1 MRSLLPVLLV
11 ALSGGV
17 SWAQEAEP
25 PSFPAQVELV
35 TVDVVAT
42 DKDGDPVPGLTA
54 ADFSIEEDGAPQP
67 IASFEAVDLPAESEA
82 TPQSR
87 AAVSTNAKKVIR
99 PELERTFVIV
109 IDDIHLTPF
118 HALRAKKAVA
128 EFIREGLRSG
138 DYVTL
143 VSTSGSAWWSVR
155 MPEGRDELID
165 MLKRLDGRL
174 IPDSAPDRI
183 TDYEAMRIH
192 IYNDPQVTARV
203 SRRFERYGTTLR
215 SQTRDSSR
223 GSRFGDEDPY
233 LRSRASEVYYAAA
246 TRNRL
251 TLSKVNRLLD
261 ALGGAKGRKAM
272 LLVSAGFIYDPNLS
286 EFKDVVQSSRRS
298 NVAIYFLDARGLEM
312 PDYMSAEFGPAL
324 DPEDVSLAYLDQ
336 ADASQGAES
345 LANDS
350 GGFTVKNTNDLGKG
364 IARIVA
370 ESRVYYLLGYNPTNA
385 ARDGKFRKIRVE
397 TDRKGIKLRARRG
410 YFAPLPEGMPVEQKK
425 PSGDPD
431 IQRAL
436 DSPYEASDVPIRMT
450 AYVFDEA
457 LVGKASVL
465 IAADVD
471 VRQLDFHQQDGRFVD
486 TLELLLVVIH
496 RETGEFHRFDQQY
509 NMKLRPETRSKFEE
523 RWFPIVRGF
532 ELPPGGYQA
541 KLVVRDRNS
550 GAVGSLT
557 HVFDVPELGGFR
569 LSTPLLSDTL
579 EPKPPGSEGRP
590 RPALLARREFPTG
603 STLYCSFDVYGA
615 GRDPQSGMPKVLAG
629 FEVRRR
635 DDGVRRA
642 GVEPSEILPTS
653 LGQVSRMIVTS
664 MSGASPGEYEIVLRV
679 KDAVDGRELEIR
691 EPFTLIEAAREA
703 TGG

>member
-1 MRSLLPVLLV
+1 MRSLLPVLCV
-11 ALSGGV
+11 ALSSGPV
-17 SWAQEAEP
+17 RAQEAEP
-25 PSFPAQVELV
+25 PTFPAQVELV

-54 ADFSIEEDGAPQP
+54 ADFSIEEDGVRQP
-67 IASFEAVDLPAESEA
+67 IASFEAVDLPEESEEA
-82 TPQSR
+82 PPPR
-87 AAVSTNAKKVIR
+87 AVVSTNVKKATR

-109 IDDIHLTPF
+109 VDDIHMTPF
-118 HALRAKKAVA
+118 HVLRAKKAVA
-128 EFIREGLRSG
+128 EFIREGLRQG

-165 MLKRLDGRL
+165 TLKRLDGRL
-174 IPDSAPDRI
+174 MPDSSPDRI
-183 TDYEAMRIH
+183 SDYEAMRIH
-192 IYNDPQVTARV
+192 MYNDPQVTDRV
-203 SRRFERYGTTLR
+203 SRRFERYGTSLR
-215 SQTRDSSR
+215 SQSR
-223 GSRFGDEDPY
+223 GSSQGALFGDEDPY
-233 LRSRASEVYYAAA
+233 LRSRAGEVYYAAA

-251 TLSKVNRLLD
+251 TLSVINRLLE

-272 LLVSAGFIYDPNLS
+272 ILVSSGFIYDPNLS
-286 EFKDVVQSSRRS
+286 EFKDVVQESRRS

-324 DPEDVSLAYLDQ
+324 DPEEAGFAFLDQ

-345 LANDS
+345 LASDS

-370 ESRVYYLLGYNPTNA
+370 ESRIYYLLGYNPTNG
-385 ARDGKFRKIRVE
+385 ARDGKFRKIEVD
-397 TDRKGIKLRARRG
+397 TDRKGVKLRARRG
-410 YFAPLPEGMPVEQKK
+410 YFAPLPEGSAVEQKK

-436 DSPYEASDVPIRMT
+436 DSPYESSDVPMRMT

-457 LVGKASVL
+457 LVGKASVV

-471 VRQLDFHQQDGRFVD
+471 VRQLDFAEQDGRFVD
-486 TLELLLVVIH
+486 TLELLLVVVH
-496 RETGEFHRFDQQY
+496 RETGEFHRYDQQY
-509 NMKLRPETRSKFEE
+509 NMKLRPETRRRFEA

-532 ELPPGGYQA
+532 ELPAGGYQA
-541 KLVVRDRNS
+541 KLVVRDKN
-550 GAVGSLT
+550 GGTVGTLT
-557 HVFDVPELGGFR
+557 HVFEVPALGGFR
-569 LSTPLLSDTL
+569 LSTPVLSDTL
-579 EPKPPGSEGRP
+579 EPQPPGSDARP

-615 GRDPQSGMPKVLAG
+615 AREPQSGRPKVLAG

-635 DDGVRRA
+635 DDGSRRA
-642 GVEPSEILPTS
+642 GVAPSEILPTS
-653 LGQVSRMIVTS
+653 LGQVSRMIATS
-664 MSGASPGEYEIVLRV
+664 MSGASPGEYEIILRV
-679 KDAVDGRELEIR
+679 KDAVDGRELEVR
-691 EPFTLIEAAREA
+691 EPFTLLEAGR
-703 TGG
+703 GVSG